1 MTETQGMTYIE
12 ALASGLCVF
21 GRRDEVLNDLVFED
35 KTGYYFDDENELVE
49 KFDLFFLNQKNKEK

>member
-1 MTETQGMTYIE
+1 MTYIE

-35 KTGYYFDDENELVE
+35 KTGYYLMMRMNWL
-49 KFDLFFLNQKNKEK
+49 KSLICFFLNQKNKENDGE

>member
-1 MTETQGMTYIE
+1 MTYIE

-35 KTGYYFDDENELVE
+35 KTGYYLMMRMNWL
-49 KFDLFFLNQKNKEK
+49 KSLICFFLNQKNKEK